1 MRRLIRAFITNIP
14 FLGRYRIL
22 RASDIARLQKHNR
35 LLTEVATERARKLQ
49 ERGTEFA
56 EFATESALKF
66 QELQEHNRLIT
77 EAATESARKL
87 QEREAEFS
95 EFATESAR
103 KLQEREAEFSEF
115 ATESARKLQER
126 EAELTNAITVMSG
139 RLTRLTDHNRW
150 LTETMMDGAGNTEQA
165 QLSRAITQRPLAP
178 TQDVLVIANETKPQ
192 VNGVRVQRP
201 TPISVS
207 IDHAAARHLNLQGR
221 DHRSRYLSRQKRVLM
236 IAPGLTR
243 GGAERQILA
252 TADGLLRRGYE
263 VEIFYFARVA
273 GEPDFIDEFTQLGIN
288 CHHPF
293 ELGDFI
299 VSGDSVE
306 DIHDLHQFAQLV
318 DHLDIIPLG
327 RALAKTIR
335 EFRPEIVHCWS
346 DLANVIGGLVAT
358 NLGVPRVVLGQ
369 RNVPAFR
376 YVDGVAPYLCLDAY
390 RLLAQ
395 NSNIVMLNN
404 SLTGLTKYLQ
414 WLDVPY
420 DKIKLVYNGFLP
432 QGIHIR
438 RGSETKLCRRHLGLM
453 DDARVIGTV
462 MRFAPEKDPHL
473 WLETAAAIA
482 AARPNTRFMLAGY
495 GNLAEQIERRIATLG
510 LAECFILPG
519 PPKDVGLIYGA
530 LDVLLLTSRFEGTP
544 NVLIEAQA
552 AGIPVVAPDVGGT
565 SEALLNGVTGILV
578 GNRRASSLASAVLEI
593 LEDPGW
599 RERAAAQGP
608 AFVSKK
614 FGHQRMIDDTIAA
627 YGHCDARHL
636 RFELQKIGAN
646 R

>member
-1 MRRLIRAFITNIP
+1 
-14 FLGRYRIL
+14 
-22 RASDIARLQKHNR
+22 
-35 LLTEVATERARKLQ
+35 
-49 ERGTEFA
+49 
-56 EFATESALKF
+56 
-66 QELQEHNRLIT
+66 
-77 EAATESARKL
+77 
-87 QEREAEFS
+87 
-95 EFATESAR
+95 
-103 KLQEREAEFSEF
+103 
-115 ATESARKLQER
+115 
-126 EAELTNAITVMSG
+126 
-139 RLTRLTDHNRW
+139 
-150 LTETMMDGAGNTEQA
+150 
-165 QLSRAITQRPLAP
+165 
-178 TQDVLVIANETKPQ
+178 
-192 VNGVRVQRP
+192 
-201 TPISVS
+201 
-207 IDHAAARHLNLQGR
+207 
-221 DHRSRYLSRQKRVLM
+221 M
-236 IAPGLTR
+236 IAPVLAR

-263 VEIFYFARVA
+263 VEIFYFNSVA
-273 GEPDFIDEFTQLGIN
+273 GEPDFIDEFSQLGIK

-293 ELGDFI
+293 ELGGFI
-299 VSGDSVE
+299 VGGDSVE
-306 DIHDLHQFAQLV
+306 DIYGLRQFAQLV
-318 DHLDIIPLG
+318 DHLDIVPLG

-376 YVDGVAPYLCLDAY
+376 YVEGVAPYLCLDAY

-404 SLTGLTKYLQ
+404 SLAGLTKYLQ

-432 QGIHIR
+432 RGFHIR
-438 RGSETKLCRRHLGLM
+438 MGSETKLCRRRLGLV

-462 MRFAPEKDPHL
+462 MRFAPEKDPYV

-482 AARPNTRFMLAGY
+482 TARPDTRFVLAGY
-495 GNLAEQIERRIATLG
+495 GNLAEQIERRIEALG

-519 PPKDVGLIYGA
+519 AAKDVGLIYGA

-565 SEALLNGVTGILV
+565 SETLLNGVTGILV

-593 LEDPGW
+593 LDDPGW
-599 RERAAAQGP
+599 RERAATQGP

-627 YGHCDARHL
+627 YGYRDARHSQ
-636 RFELQKIGAN
+636 FEQKRIASN